1 VARAGRP
8 LGDITRG
15 TTAPNRLRRV
25 DRFIAWECARALR
38 TAADPLVVDLGFGAS
53 PVTTVE
59 LHHRLARIRPDVR
72 VAGIEIDPARVRA
85 ASPYSQTGLSF
96 VHGGFELPIEGDPVV
111 VRALNVLRQYD
122 ETQVESAWERMRSR
136 LDRSGVIV
144 DGTCDEVGRRACWI
158 TLDADGPR
166 SLSLST
172 HLGSLG
178 RPSELAERLPK
189 ALIHRNIPGERIHDL
204 LAALDAHWDRAAS
217 YAAFGVVQ
225 RWVQAVRGVAQDWPV
240 LHGPNRWRLG
250 ELTVPWSAV
259 APRALPGQ

>member
-1 VARAGRP
+1 MARAGRP

-38 TAADPLVVDLGFGAS
+38 AAADPLVVDLGYGAS

-59 LHHRLARIRPDVR
+59 LQHRLSGVRADVR
-72 VAGIEIDPARVRA
+72 VVGNEIDPDRVRA
-85 ASPYSQTGLSF
+85 ATAYSQPGLSF
-96 VHGGFELPIEGDPVV
+96 IHGGFELPTQGEPIV

-122 ETQVESAWERMRSR
+122 ETQVAGAWKSMQSR
-136 LDRSGVIV
+136 LDRHGVVV

-178 RPSELAERLPK
+178 RPSDLAERLPK
-189 ALIHRNIPGERIHDL
+189 ALIHRNVPGERIHDL

-217 YAAFGVVQ
+217 YAAFGVGQ

-240 LHGPNRWRLG
+240 LHGRNRWRLG

-259 APRALPGQ
+259 APRARPGQ